1 MNRIPANKYGAA
13 KTELDGI
20 AFASR
25 KEANRYAELVL
36 MEKAH
41 EITGLE
47 RQRKFTLIGAQRDST
62 GRVIERPCVYIADF
76 VYKDKTGR
84 EIVED
89 SKGMKTQQ
97 YIIRRKLMLYVHG
110 IEVKEV

>member
-1 MNRIPANKYGAA
+1 MQKKY
-13 KTELDGI
+13 
-20 AFASR
+20 
-25 KEANRYAELVL
+25 
-36 MEKAH
+36 
-41 EITGLE
+41 
-47 RQRKFTLIGAQRDST
+47 TLIPSQKKPSGGT
-62 GRVIERPCVYIADF
+62 ERAVTYTADF

>member
-1 MNRIPANKYGAA
+1 MTKYHSRKITVNGIVFDSHREARRYQELQLLLRAGEISQLEMQKKYTLIPAQKKPSGG
-13 KTELDGI
+13 TER
-20 AFASR
+20 AVT
-25 KEANRYAELVL
+25 Y
-36 MEKAH
+36 
-41 EITGLE
+41 T
-47 RQRKFTLIGAQRDST
+47 
-62 GRVIERPCVYIADF
+62 ADF

>member
-1 MNRIPANKYGAA
+1 MTKYR
-13 KTELDGI
+13 
-20 AFASR
+20 SR
-25 KEANRYAELVL
+25 KVTVNGIEFDSHREARRYQELQL
-36 MEKAH
+36 LLRAG
-41 EITGLE
+41 EISQLE
-47 RQRKFTLIGAQRDST
+47 MQKKYTLIPSQKKPSGGT
-62 GRVIERPCVYIADF
+62 ERAVTYTADF
-76 VYKDKTGR
+76 AYKDKTGR